1 MKREPT
7 AAFAIKAKS
16 AFRDMVLD
24 NQFPSLGDSEKSYGF
39 GVFDAMATKEATREL
54 SYQLFDFAHSA
65 KKKTKPFSSFVAV
78 FHRPLQLTQREF
90 EACLWLQLWQLHRF
104 DSSEWDATA
113 SADPAE
119 PHFSFRFGGQR
130 FYVIGMHAH
139 SLHAAHRFRWPTL
152 VFNPHQPF
160 QRSQV
165 GSVAHLAEM
174 SIHAKPIACENL

>member
-7 AAFAIKAKS
+7 AAFAIKARS
-16 AFRDMVLD
+16 AFRDLVFD
-24 NQFPSLGDSEKSYGF
+24 GEVPWLGDKGAWNKKSCGF

-65 KKKTKPFSSFVAV
+65 KKKAEPFSSFVAV

-104 DSSEWDATA
+104 GPSEWDAPA
-113 SADPAE
+113 GPHPAE

-139 SLHAAHRFRWPTL
+139 SSHAAHRFR
-152 VFNPHQPF
+152 
-160 QRSQV
+160 
-165 GSVAHLAEM
+165 
-174 SIHAKPIACENL
+174 